1 MAQELVSLDK
11 GKLQAYGKYTTRLT
25 TVTMVIWF
33 VVTCGAIIFSPELN
47 TVVIFGFPLGY
58 YVGAQ
63 GALIIFVILIFN
75 YAFRMNKA
83 DADYGV
89 QKETD

>member
-11 GKLQAYGKYTTRLT
+11 GKLQAYGKYTLRLT
-25 TVTMVIWF
+25 TITMVIWF
-33 VVTCGAIIFSPELN
+33 VVTCVAIIFSPELN

-75 YAFRMNKA
+75 YAVRMNKA
-83 DADYGV
+83 DADYGA
-89 QKETD
+89 QEETD